1 MSDQP
6 KKILV
11 ADDDADQREALQ
23 TILETQDYAV
33 VTAENEDETMKRI
46 EEEQPDLLLLDVMMA
61 HLDGGFA
68 VCQKLKSNPATK
80 NMPIIMVTSIR
91 QEMNVDYSPDTDGGY
106 LPADAFLEKPV
117 SPEKLLAEVGKLLGG

>member
-23 TILETQDYAV
+23 TILETEDYEV
-33 VTAENEDETMKRI
+33 STARNEEETMKRI
-46 EEEQPDLLLLDVMMA
+46 DQDPPDLLLLDVMMA

-80 NMPIIMVTSIR
+80 DIPIIMVTSIR
-91 QEMNVDYSPDTDGGY
+91 QEMNVDYSPDTDGAY
-106 LPADAFLEKPV
+106 VPAEAFLEKPV
-117 SPEKLLAEVGKLLGG
+117 SPDKLLAEVKRLLGT